1 MKPDLFVAAALAL
14 SATAASAAATLPPA
28 AFQAR
33 ILALHNS
40 ARAAVRLPPLVWDNG
55 LAVGALAWAQRMA
68 ATRLF
73 EHSDRHAR
81 RGIGENIWTGPRG
94 LYNVDS
100 AVRLWIADK
109 HTFVPGIFP
118 NVSTAGWYAVSHYT
132 QIVWPTT
139 RRVGCGFAS
148 NGATDY
154 LVCRYSPAGNIDGVR
169 VP

>member
-1 MKPDLFVAAALAL
+1 MRPDLFVASAALAL
-14 SATAASAAATLPPA
+14 SATPASAALAPA

-33 ILALHNS
+33 ILALHNQE
-40 ARAAVRLPPLVWDNG
+40 RAAVRLPPLVWDNS
-55 LAVGALAWAQRMA
+55 LAVGAVAWAQRMA
-68 ATRLF
+68 MTRMF

-94 LYNVDS
+94 LYNIDS

-109 HTFVPGIFP
+109 RTFVPGIFP

-132 QIVWPTT
+132 QIVWPKTT
-139 RRVGCGFAS
+139 RVGCGLAS
-148 NGATDY
+148 NRSADY
-154 LVCRYSPAGNIDGVR
+154 LVCRYSPAGNIDGIR